1 MLTFLILIAI
11 IWGVSRWSEKARSWK
26 NKLIQQPLNYY
37 ILLGLLVVGF
47 FFQLDYSIR
56 FGDIITREYSI
67 FELKSILFSAT
78 SITLVLL
85 SFFFKKRAIKLTFI
99 SLELLFWLSKLFLF
113 KGGYVTGWGVDPLIS
128 LYDTTALALRFFI
141 IRSLLKTNIN
151 PIYALICTV
160 IVMYIKIYIFPVS
173 YCFYA
178 EQRKFQL
185 ESENAKIFLTK
196 GEWIEN
202 KDITAKIRV
211 VFYSE
216 NAVIYNLKGRD
227 SLFFNQIDWT
237 KEYISLVSLPKYMSV
252 IEHVGI
258 VFQEKGKDTINV
270 NIWYE
275 GEEYKTQMI
284 RKQE

>member
-11 IWGVSRWSEKARSWK
+11 IWLVSRWSEKARFWK
-26 NKLIQQPLNYY
+26 NKLIQQPFNYY
-37 ILLGLLVVGF
+37 ILLGLLVIGF

-67 FELKSILFSAT
+67 FEFESILFSAT

-113 KGGYVTGWGVDPLIS
+113 KGGYVTGWGVDPFIS

-202 KDITAKIRV
+202 KDTTAKIRII
-211 VFYSE
+211 FYLE
-216 NAVIYNLKGRD
+216 NAVIYNWQGRD
-227 SLFFNQIDWT
+227 SFPFNIIYYSR
-237 KEYISLVSLPKYMSV
+237 EYIWLVSRGEITYESEQAGF
-252 IEHVGI
+252 IFH
-258 VFQEKGKDTINV
+258 EKGKDTINV

-275 GEEYKTQMI
+275 SEEYKMQMI
-284 RKQE
+284 RKPE